1 MREGALRH
9 GVRVRDID
17 NLTSPDARVEMTFRL
32 GDQLYAVE
40 HTGVEPF
47 DGFLENQNRAPA
59 IFDPIKDALNGA
71 LDPDGIFELNIP
83 FDCFS
88 GCKMPE
94 VRVLQA
100 ALIEW
105 VKTTAPTLQVNR
117 YGRYRGLK
125 KMQPAGVPFVVSLVR
140 FERMGHDGRFQLAPL
155 VNNSQA
161 QRNARMQRAC
171 DKKFPKLATWKRS
184 DNARTILVLED
195 NSVFTPFRT
204 SCEAG
209 TKRIG
214 SE

>member
-1 MREGALRH
+1 VLAFHQNETCEGIIRHIEMREGALRRD
-9 GVRVRDID
+9 VRVRDID

-94 VRVLQA
+94 VRVIQA
-100 ALIEW
+100 ALIR
-105 VKTTAPTLQVNR
+105 VGKD
-117 YGRYRGLK
+117 
-125 KMQPAGVPFVVSLVR
+125 
-140 FERMGHDGRFQLAPL
+140 H
-155 VNNSQA
+155 
-161 QRNARMQRAC
+161 
-171 DKKFPKLATWKRS
+171 
-184 DNARTILVLED
+184 RTH
-195 NSVFTPFRT
+195 
-204 SCEAG
+204 AA
-209 TKRIG
+209 